1 MKKRTRSL
9 LEEIN
14 DLAPRKDKV
23 NILESRGTNAISAI
37 INILEM
43 LDANYD
49 EETAQDIQK
58 RIFLSIKNRD
68 PERFNRGIKLLR
80 NQKWK

>member
-14 DLAPRKDKV
+14 DLAPAKDKV
-23 NILESRGTNAISAI
+23 NILESRGANAISAI
-37 INILEM
+37 INIMEM
-43 LDANYD
+43 VDRTYD
-49 EETAQDIQK
+49 QETAQDIQK

-68 PERFNRGIKLLR
+68 PERFNRGIKKLR
-80 NQKWK
+80 NPVK